1 MSFSGE
7 VKEEISKLS
16 NLANKEAV
24 KYELLGYI
32 ITNNISTEKNKIK
45 FCTESEYSINR
56 YSKLLNNL
64 QYSNHKIEII
74 GKKFCINGYKNRIKQ
89 Y

>member
-45 FCTESEYSINR
+45 FYSAHLFPEQILPLVSNR
-56 YSKLLNNL
+56 
-64 QYSNHKIEII
+64 
-74 GKKFCINGYKNRIKQ
+74 
-89 Y
+89 

>member
-7 VKEEISKLS
+7 VKEEISKLN

-32 ITNNISTEKNKIK
+32 ITNNISAEQMKRNNKI
-45 FCTESEYSINR
+45 ERR
-56 YSKLLNNL
+56 YS
-64 QYSNHKIEII
+64 
-74 GKKFCINGYKNRIKQ
+74 R
-89 Y
+89 

>member
-32 ITNNISTEKNKIK
+32 ITNNISAE
-45 FCTESEYSINR
+45 
-56 YSKLLNNL
+56 
-64 QYSNHKIEII
+64 
-74 GKKFCINGYKNRIKQ
+74 
-89 Y
+89 